1 MPLMPFKVL
10 PRQDITI
17 PELAELAELGACDTG
32 YWMIVVDTG
41 WPDRAMMNQR
51 QGLQ

>member
-17 PELAELAELGACDTG
+17 PELGELAELGSCDTG
-32 YWMIVVDTG
+32 YWMILYWMILDDTG
-41 WPDRAMMNQR
+41 
-51 QGLQ
+51 

>member
-17 PELAELAELGACDTG
+17 PELAELGSCDTG
-32 YWMIVVDTG
+32 YWMILDG
-41 WPDRAMMNQR
+41 RIER
-51 QGLQ
+51 